1 MSLRIA
7 TNLPSINAQ
16 RSFSKS
22 QSEMDLAYSQLSSGS
37 RITKASDDAA
47 GLTISENLKSRVRGY
62 NAAKRNAEDATS
74 LMQVAE
80 GGLNEIGN
88 ILVRMRELGVQA
100 ASDTIGDTE
109 RSFIDK
115 EVQQLKLEIDRIS
128 EVTKWG
134 NTQLLNGTGE
144 TFEFQIDIGNDDF
157 QDRISF
163 RAEDIKAD
171 TGTLEVSGFDFSDQD
186 QARGALT
193 VIEQAQVT
201 INNYRSNIGALQ
213 NRMSSTQSNL
223 DVAIE
228 NLSGANSRI
237 RDTDIAAAT
246 ANLSKNNIL
255 LNASTSVLA
264 QANQS
269 SQLALSLLRT

>member
-269 SQLALSLLRT
+269 PQLALSLLRT